1 LVVGEIGIHWRE
13 YLYKLEHW
21 QIYLIIR
28 GYYNRQH
35 PAWERA
41 RLIAYQSAFAFG
53 SKSTPPPVNEWLPF
67 PWEHVKE
74 DPLDK
79 KEIEAIRQRIREEN
93 KKIGKSE

>member
-1 LVVGEIGIHWRE
+1 MVVGEIGIHWRE
-13 YLYKLEHW
+13 YLYELDHW

-53 SKSTPPPVNEWLPF
+53 SKNTPPVNEWLPF
-67 PWEHVKE
+67 PWEKEEE
-74 DPLDK
+74 DPIVENEI
-79 KEIEAIRQRIREEN
+79 KEIRQRIREEN
-93 KKIGKSE
+93 MKNDKSE

>member
-13 YLYKLEHW
+13 YLYELEHW

-28 GYYNRQH
+28 GYYSRQH

-53 SKSTPPPVNEWLPF
+53 SKNTPPPVNEWLPF
-67 PWEHVKE
+67 PWENVKE
-74 DPLDK
+74 DPLDEE
-79 KEIEAIRQRIREEN
+79 EIEAIRQSIRMEN
-93 KKIGKSE
+93 EKNGKSE

>member
-1 LVVGEIGIHWRE
+1 MVVGEIGINWRE
-13 YLYKLEHW
+13 YLYELEHW

-53 SKSTPPPVNEWLPF
+53 SKNTPPPVNEWLPF
-67 PWEHVKE
+67 PWEHLKE
-74 DPLDK
+74 DPLDED
-79 KEIEAIRQRIREEN
+79 EIEEIRQRIREEN
-93 KKIGKSE
+93 KKNDKSE